1 MLCHLDPTCTG
12 GQVLVTS
19 SQIVTAAEVGVGGVL
34 GGVSSSLLAG

>member
-12 GQVLVTS
+12 GRVLVTS